1 MPSFNTLKMKSLLKP
16 ISYLVLFVLLNKDYA
31 NAQSNTVTAGGSAVG
46 TGGSVSFSVG
56 EIAYTTNSSGGLI
69 IQGVQQPYTA
79 IELPISLVHFHAT
92 VISAKQVQLNWA
104 TATEFNNQYF
114 VVERSS
120 NGLEF
125 RKIGTAINSKGNSIS
140 TQQYQ
145 TWDYTPLQGVS
156 YYRLRQ
162 TDIDGKTTYSNMVKV
177 SINNLE
183 ENQLNV
189 YPNPTTT
196 VLTLQLQDAATHKYQ
211 LIIYSEAGKLVKSQ
225 AITTNQTMIYTASL
239 ANGVYLLEVIENG
252 KPVKSFRVIKN

>member
-1 MPSFNTLKMKSLLKP
+1 MRDLLKP
-16 ISYLVLFVLLNKDYA
+16 ISYLVLFVLLSNHCLQ
-31 NAQSNTVTAGGSAVG
+31 AQSNTITTGGDAQG
-46 TGGSVSFSVG
+46 MGGSVSFSVG
-56 EIAYTTNSSGGLI
+56 EIAYSTYTSGGLV

-79 IELPISLVHFHAT
+79 IELPITLVHFKAT
-92 VISAKQVQLNWA
+92 VISTKQVQLNWA
-104 TATEFNNQYF
+104 TASELNNQYF
-114 VVERSS
+114 IVERSS
-120 NGLEF
+120 NGTEF
-125 RKIGTAINSKGNSIS
+125 RKIGSALNSKGNSVS

-162 TDIDGKTTYSNMVKV
+162 TDIDGKTTYSNTVKV

-183 ENQLNV
+183 EGQLNV

-196 VLTLQLQDAATHKYQ
+196 VLTLQLPEAATHKFY
-211 LIIYSEAGKLVKSQ
+211 LSIYSEGGKLVKSQ
-225 AITTNQTMIYTASL
+225 PITTNQTVIYTASL